1 MIKRLLFLLVLFPVA
16 LFSQNTYLINNIVE
30 PGPYSVGQ
38 IITVKFKIQ
47 YEATPTNLVQ
57 FDYKYNNKLLEKV
70 DHTFQIQ
77 GYQTSLNHWDGY
89 FFNHKPGTDPTHLK
103 VQLDAWNTA
112 GGASYVNNPDWS
124 VERITIQGA
133 AYIPSPTD
141 MISVRFRVKDK
152 GVTSYTNY
160 SNILSNS
167 WAMYR
172 DMATNQNSGVFG
184 TPALSLDAVSGG
196 DAGAVVLN
204 LNTTTTHP
212 THYKYRI
219 EHTGTQQTIAS
230 GYFDSN
236 SQATIT
242 GLKVGTTYHTE
253 IKIDDVLA
261 KDWLD
266 EVVTISD
273 AYLTFKQAI
282 GAGSDPNST
291 GANIFSHPIQYLY
304 GEVTNDGKVTF
315 DDSYAMLNHLL
326 GQPTSTWYTSVAN
339 NGKNFWGRVE
349 NYGVATNDYY
359 YGQNYYFT
367 PSDTQKQFT
376 YSHGFI
382 GDVDFSHSAIPTA
395 QGGSF
400 SKLSTT
406 SKTAANAE
414 LYTLEVATTLVNGKV
429 VLETKLDLQKLAGIQ
444 FIVQYDPSML
454 SFDEVKFDTGNQMT
468 NFATPKDNKIYFGS
482 MDSSGAQ
489 TIKTGTPY
497 KLVFTPK
504 TALTNTAGLIYFKVA
519 EAVKQDGTKVILK
532 IQ

>member
-1 MIKRLLFLLVLFPVA
+1 MKKLLFLLLLP
-16 LFSQNTYLINNIVE
+16 LLSFSQNTYLQTSIVE

-38 IITVKFKIQ
+38 IITVKFVIQ
-47 YEATPTNLVQ
+47 YDATPTNLVQ

-70 DHTFQIQ
+70 DHTFKLTT
-77 GYQTSLNHWDGY
+77 YQNSLNHWDGY

-103 VQLDAWNTA
+103 VQLDAWGTT
-112 GGASYVNNPDWS
+112 GGASYISSPDWS
-124 VERITIQGA
+124 VERIAIQGS
-133 AYIPSPTD
+133 AYITSPSE
-141 MISVRFRVKDK
+141 MIYVRFKIKDK

-172 DMATNQNSGVFG
+172 NMSTNIDSGVFG
-184 TPALSLDAVSGG
+184 TPALSLDAVTGG
-196 DAGAVVLN
+196 DAGSVVLN
-204 LNTTTTHP
+204 LKTTTKNP

-219 EHTGTQQTIAS
+219 EHTGTQQTVTS

-236 SQATIT
+236 SQAIVR

-253 IKIDDVLA
+253 IKIDDQLA

-282 GAGSDPNST
+282 GAGSTPGQL
-291 GANIFSHPIQYLY
+291 GANTFSYPIQYLY
-304 GEVTNDGKVTF
+304 GEVSNNGNISF
-315 DDSYAMLNHLL
+315 DDSYIMLNHIL
-326 GQPTSTWYTSVAN
+326 GQPTSTWYTSTAN
-339 NGKNFWGRVE
+339 GGKNFWGRTE
-349 NYGVATNDYY
+349 NYGVSTNQYY
-359 YGQNYYFT
+359 FGQNYYFT
-367 PSDTQKQFT
+367 PTDTEKQFT

-382 GDVDFSHSAIPTA
+382 GDVDFSHSALPTA
-395 QGGSF
+395 KDGSF
-400 SKLSTT
+400 AKTSTT
-406 SKTAANAE
+406 SKTAATAE
-414 LYTLEVATTLVNGKV
+414 TYTLEVATTLVNGKV
-429 VLETKLDLQKLAGIQ
+429 VLETKLDIQKLAGVQ
-444 FIVQYDPSML
+444 FIVQYDPSIL

-468 NFATPKDNKIYFGS
+468 NFATPKQNKIYFGS

-489 TIKTGTPY
+489 TVKTGTPY

-504 TALTNTAGLIYFKVA
+504 TTLTNTAGLIYFKVA